1 MPTYKGV
8 NSYKTRHGG
17 IQNYTPIKPYQCVS
31 ITNNKTTTMVE
42 WFVVLARG
50 HRKEFIPEFVVEV
63 FIMSYVLLT
72 THRRGERLG
81 LRVRSDSRS

>member
-17 IQNYTPIKPYQCVS
+17 IQNYTPIKTYQYVS

-42 WFVVLARG
+42 WFV
-50 HRKEFIPEFVVEV
+50 
-63 FIMSYVLLT
+63 M
-72 THRRGERLG
+72 
-81 LRVRSDSRS
+81 